1 MKTKHK
7 FLSVLLALCMVFCI
21 VPAAVL
27 AADNVPNSVWTDY
40 AAAEFAGGTGSE
52 TDPYQIA
59 TAEQLAKLSKDVNGG
74 TNYQGKF
81 FKLTESIDLSSHR
94 WAPIGIW
101 KTSGSVMN
109 KSFQGFLDGNN
120 KTISGLIVDESIDKN
135 SAGFF
140 GNIRNIS
147 GGTVGAKDLTISNAN
162 IYADEAG
169 LNDLYAGIL
178 AGYVL
183 ANPGEQVVFENIS
196 VSGTVVIESTDGYNN
211 VGGMI
216 GYGDR
221 IKATNCKAENI
232 SVTGASNSGGFIGL
246 AGGCSFK
253 NCKASGTVSGTWAL
267 GGFVGYSYS
276 SSVNGS
282 EISVYEKCAAD
293 VKIEGSDWRL
303 GGFAGYAEHGKFNSC
318 VALGD
323 VASTVDG
330 WEPKVGGFI
339 GESEA
344 VTATDCHA
352 AGTVTSESSDY
363 EAGGFVGY
371 YTDGTFEGC
380 SFDNEKNSGL
390 AADGTGEISSGIES
404 GNSNDVLANICK
416 DYYGGHKYSTEW
428 TVDTEATC
436 TTDGSKSQHCERCDA
451 KGNATLIPA
460 TEHKAETEWKHNET
474 SHWNDCIYNCGEK
487 LNKAVHSYEWVVD
500 KEATATEAGS
510 KHEECTVCG
519 YRKAAVEIP
528 ATGTTAPTDPSKP
541 TNPDKENPGTG
552 TNSPQT
558 GDNSNFMLWITLMGA
573 SAVGLGGFL
582 LQKRRRSK
590 VK

>member
-1 MKTKHK
+1 MTQGNSLVEAGRIVLPILRPFYNTETNRRVSSSVELPWAVCAIFAFWREKKYSMKGRKNMKTKHK

-282 EISVYEKCAAD
+282 EISVYEKCAA
-293 VKIEGSDWRL
+293 R
-303 GGFAGYAEHGKFNSC
+303 C
-318 VALGD
+318 
-323 VASTVDG
+323 
-330 WEPKVGGFI
+330 
-339 GESEA
+339 
-344 VTATDCHA
+344 
-352 AGTVTSESSDY
+352 
-363 EAGGFVGY
+363 
-371 YTDGTFEGC
+371 
-380 SFDNEKNSGL
+380 KN
-390 AADGTGEISSGIES
+390 
-404 GNSNDVLANICK
+404 
-416 DYYGGHKYSTEW
+416 
-428 TVDTEATC
+428 
-436 TTDGSKSQHCERCDA
+436 
-451 KGNATLIPA
+451 
-460 TEHKAETEWKHNET
+460 
-474 SHWNDCIYNCGEK
+474 
-487 LNKAVHSYEWVVD
+487 
-500 KEATATEAGS
+500 
-510 KHEECTVCG
+510 
-519 YRKAAVEIP
+519 
-528 ATGTTAPTDPSKP
+528 
-541 TNPDKENPGTG
+541 
-552 TNSPQT
+552 
-558 GDNSNFMLWITLMGA
+558 
-573 SAVGLGGFL
+573 
-582 LQKRRRSK
+582 
-590 VK
+590 